1 VGIVGALL
9 SVAGRHGAPLSAR
22 GCVARLAGSH
32 GAPVS
37 GLSGAARL
45 LSHDGATA
53 GRIGPLPTPSP
64 EPLPVGPG
72 RTRQGLVYRAGVL
85 GHRPTVPTDFGELE
99 RRAQAAMSPRAWAYV
114 AGAAGEGATAR
125 ANRAAF
131 DRHRI
136 VPRMLPGRA
145 QRDLST
151 ELLGR
156 RLPAPVLL
164 APVGAAALVHRDS
177 DTAIGAA
184 AAELGLPYIL
194 SNQGCSPMEEVASA
208 MGPAPRWFQL
218 YWSTDEPLVDSLL
231 ARAEASGA
239 EAVVVTLDTT
249 MLGWRPQDL
258 NLGSLPFSQ
267 GIGIAQ
273 YTSDPRFQQI
283 VAERVG
289 DGAGRKGSGEDV
301 KFTLGALRS
310 LLSISREHPGDLRSN
325 LRSPTPRAAV
335 ETFLDIYSN
344 PGLTWAQL
352 ATLRERT
359 SLPFLVKGVL
369 HPDDARRAVEVG
381 ASGIVV
387 SNHGG
392 RQVDGAIASLDALPA
407 VRAAVGPELPLVLDS
422 GVRTGSDVAKAI
434 ALGAD
439 AVAIGRPYVYGL
451 ALAGREG
458 VRDVLANI
466 VAELDLTLGLSGVGS
481 VAELGPE
488 LLASA
493 PR

>member
-1 VGIVGALL
+1 MQEEPQ
-9 SVAGRHGAPLSAR
+9 AP
-22 GCVARLAGSH
+22 
-32 GAPVS
+32 
-37 GLSGAARL
+37 
-45 LSHDGATA
+45 
-53 GRIGPLPTPSP
+53 GPAHA
-64 EPLPVGPG
+64 GPG
-72 RTRQGLVYRAGVL
+72 RTRQSLVYRAGVL
-85 GHRPTVPTDFGELE
+85 GSRPTVPTDFAELE
-99 RRAQAAMSPRAWAYV
+99 RRAQAEMSPRAWAYV
-114 AGAAGEGATAR
+114 AGAAGEGTTAR
-125 ANRAAF
+125 ANRVAF
-131 DRHRI
+131 ERHRI
-136 VPRMLPGRA
+136 VPRMLPGRVS
-145 QRDLST
+145 RDLSV

-164 APVGAAALVHRDS
+164 APVGAAGLVRRDS

-194 SNQGCSPMEEVASA
+194 SNQGCSPMEDVAAA
-208 MGPAPRWFQL
+208 MASGPRWFQL

-273 YTSDPRFQQI
+273 YTSDPRFQEI
-283 VAERVG
+283 VAERVAAKA
-289 DGAGRKGSGEDV
+289 AGNGGSDDV
-301 KFTLGALRS
+301 KVTLGALRS
-310 LLSISREHPGDLRSN
+310 LLSISREHPGDLRTN
-325 LRSPTPRAAV
+325 LRSPVPRAAV

-344 PGLTWAQL
+344 PGLTWDRL
-352 ATLRERT
+352 ATLRDRT

-369 HPDDARRAVEVG
+369 HPDDAARAVEIG

-407 VRAAVGPELPLVLDS
+407 VRSAVGPDLPVVLDS
-422 GVRTGSDVAKAI
+422 GVRTGSDVVKAL

-451 ALAGREG
+451 ALAGRDG

-466 VAELDLTLGLSGVGS
+466 VAELDLTMGLSGIGS

-488 LLASA
+488 LLATA
-493 PR
+493 P

>member
-1 VGIVGALL
+1 MSDPSTDPSAPG
-9 SVAGRHGAPLSAR
+9 AGRL
-22 GCVARLAGSH
+22 
-32 GAPVS
+32 
-37 GLSGAARL
+37 
-45 LSHDGATA
+45 
-53 GRIGPLPTPSP
+53 
-64 EPLPVGPG
+64 
-72 RTRQGLVYRAGVL
+72 RQGLVYRAGVL
-85 GHRPTVPTDFGELE
+85 GHRPTVPTDSAELE

-125 ANRAAF
+125 ANRSAF
-131 DRHRI
+131 ERQRI

-145 QRDLST
+145 SRDLST
-151 ELLGR
+151 VLLGR

-164 APVGAAALVHRDS
+164 APVGAAGLVRRDS
-177 DTAIGAA
+177 DLEVGAA
-184 AAELGLPYIL
+184 AAALGLPYIL
-194 SNQGCSPMEEVASA
+194 SNQGCSPMEDVAAA
-208 MGPAPRWFQL
+208 MGSAPRWFQL
-218 YWSTDEPLVDSLL
+218 YWSTDELLVDSLL

-273 YTSDPRFQQI
+273 YTSDPRFQEI
-283 VAERVG
+283 VAERVAAKQAQ
-289 DGAGRKGSGEDV
+289 AGPAEEV
-301 KFTLGALRS
+301 KVTLGALRS

-344 PGLTWAQL
+344 PGLTWEQL
-352 ATLRERT
+352 ATLRDRT
-359 SLPFLVKGVL
+359 SLPFLVKGIL
-369 HPDDARRAVEVG
+369 HPDDARRAVEAG

-407 VRAAVGPELPLVLDS
+407 VRAVVGPELPLVLDS
-422 GVRTGSDVAKAI
+422 GVRTGSDVVKAL

-451 ALAGREG
+451 ALAGRDG
-458 VRDVLANI
+458 VRDVLSNI
-466 VAELDLTLGLSGVGS
+466 VAELDLTMGLSGVGA
-481 VAELGPE
+481 VREIGPE
-488 LLASA
+488 LLAAA
-493 PR
+493 P

>member
-1 VGIVGALL
+1 M
-9 SVAGRHGAPLSAR
+9 P
-22 GCVARLAGSH
+22 
-32 GAPVS
+32 
-37 GLSGAARL
+37 
-45 LSHDGATA
+45 ATSEVPPA
-53 GRIGPLPTPSP
+53 
-64 EPLPVGPG
+64 EGPG
-72 RTRQGLVYRAGVL
+72 RTRQGLGYRAGVL
-85 GHRPTVPTDFGELE
+85 GHRPTVPTDSAELE

-145 QRDLST
+145 SRDLST

-164 APVGAAALVHRDS
+164 APVGAAGLVRRDS
-177 DTAIGAA
+177 DLEIGAA

-194 SNQGCSPMEEVASA
+194 SNQGCSPMEDVAAA
-208 MGPAPRWFQL
+208 MGSAPRWFQL
-218 YWSTDEPLVDSLL
+218 YWSTDELLVDSLL

-273 YTSDPRFQQI
+273 YTSDPRFQQV
-283 VAERVG
+283 VAERV
-289 DGAGRKGSGEDV
+289 AARAEQGSDDV
-301 KFTLGALRS
+301 KVTLGALRS
-310 LLSISREHPGDLRSN
+310 LLSISREHPGDLRAN

-344 PGLTWAQL
+344 PGLTWEQL
-352 ATLRERT
+352 ATLRDRT

-369 HPDDARRAVEVG
+369 HPDDARRAVQVG

-422 GVRTGSDVAKAI
+422 GVRTGSDIVKAI

-439 AVAIGRPYVYGL
+439 AVAVGRPYVYGL
-451 ALAGREG
+451 ALGGRDG
-458 VRDVLANI
+458 VRDVLSNI
-466 VAELDLTLGLSGVGS
+466 VAELDLTMGLSGVGS
-481 VAELGPE
+481 VAEIGPG
-488 LLASA
+488 LLAAA
-493 PR
+493 P

>member
-1 VGIVGALL
+1 M
-9 SVAGRHGAPLSAR
+9 PD
-22 GCVARLAGSH
+22 
-32 GAPVS
+32 P
-37 GLSGAARL
+37 
-45 LSHDGATA
+45 AT
-53 GRIGPLPTPSP
+53 PDPTPAP
-64 EPLPVGPG
+64 TTAGPG

-85 GHRPTVPTDFGELE
+85 GHRPTVPTDSAELE

-125 ANRAAF
+125 ANRSAF

-145 QRDLST
+145 NRDLST

-164 APVGAAALVHRDS
+164 APVGAAGLVRRDS
-177 DTAIGAA
+177 DLEIARAA
-184 AAELGLPYIL
+184 ASLGLPYIL
-194 SNQGCSPMEEVASA
+194 SNQGCSPMEDVAAA
-208 MGPAPRWFQL
+208 MGAAPRWFQL

-273 YTSDPRFQQI
+273 YTSDPRFQQV
-283 VAERVG
+283 VAERVAAKRGREGG
-289 DGAGRKGSGEDV
+289 DDV
-301 KFTLGALRS
+301 KVTLGALRS

-325 LRSPTPRAAV
+325 LRSPIPRAAV

-344 PGLTWAQL
+344 PGLTWERL
-352 ATLRERT
+352 ATLRDRT

-369 HPDDARRAVEVG
+369 HPDDARKAVEVG

-392 RQVDGAIASLDALPA
+392 RQVDGAIASLDALPGI
-407 VRAAVGPELPLVLDS
+407 RAAVGPELPVVLDS
-422 GVRTGSDVAKAI
+422 GVRTGSDVVKAI

-451 ALAGREG
+451 ALAGSDG

-466 VAELDLTLGLSGVGS
+466 VAELDLTMGLSGVGA
-481 VAELGPE
+481 VDEIGPA
-488 LLASA
+488 LLTAA
-493 PR
+493 P

>member
-1 VGIVGALL
+1 MQDAL
-9 SVAGRHGAPLSAR
+9 P
-22 GCVARLAGSH
+22 
-32 GAPVS
+32 
-37 GLSGAARL
+37 
-45 LSHDGATA
+45 D
-53 GRIGPLPTPSP
+53 LPS
-64 EPLPVGPG
+64 EGPG
-72 RTRQGLVYRAGVL
+72 RRRQGVVYRAGVL
-85 GHRPTVPTDFGELE
+85 GHRPTVPTDAGELE

-145 QRDLST
+145 SRDLSV

-164 APVGAAALVHRDS
+164 APVGAAGLVQRDS
-177 DTAIGAA
+177 DLEVAGAA
-184 AAELGLPYIL
+184 AALGLPYIV
-194 SNQGCSPMEEVASA
+194 SNQGCSPLEDVAAA
-208 MGPAPRWFQL
+208 MGAAPWWFQL

-231 ARAEASGA
+231 GRAEASGA

-283 VAERVG
+283 VAERV
-289 DGAGRKGSGEDV
+289 AARKGQATDDV
-301 KFTLGALRS
+301 KVTLGALRS

-344 PGLTWAQL
+344 PGLTWEQL
-352 ATLRERT
+352 ATLRDRT

-407 VRAAVGPELPLVLDS
+407 VRAAVGPQLPLVLDS
-422 GVRTGSDVAKAI
+422 GVRTGSDVVKAI

-451 ALAGREG
+451 ALAGRDG

-488 LLASA
+488 VLAPA
-493 PR
+493 P

>member
-1 VGIVGALL
+1 MSDSSEVQ
-9 SVAGRHGAPLSAR
+9 P
-22 GCVARLAGSH
+22 
-32 GAPVS
+32 
-37 GLSGAARL
+37 
-45 LSHDGATA
+45 
-53 GRIGPLPTPSP
+53 P
-64 EPLPVGPG
+64 EGPG
-72 RTRQGLVYRAGVL
+72 RTRQALVYRAGVL
-85 GHRPTVPTDFGELE
+85 GHRPTVPTDAAELE

-114 AGAAGEGATAR
+114 AGAAGDGATAR
-125 ANRAAF
+125 ANRSAF

-145 QRDLST
+145 TRDLSI

-164 APVGAAALVHRDS
+164 APVGAAGLVHRGS
-177 DTAIGAA
+177 DLEIGAA
-184 AAELGLPYIL
+184 AADLGLPYIL
-194 SNQGCSPMEEVASA
+194 SNQGCSPMEDVAAA

-218 YWSTDEPLVDSLL
+218 YWSKDELLVDSFL

-239 EAVVVTLDTT
+239 DAVVVTLDTT

-273 YTSDPRFQQI
+273 YTSDPRFHQV
-283 VAERVG
+283 VAERVAAAQEG
-289 DGAGRKGSGEDV
+289 HGSAEDV
-301 KFTLGALRS
+301 KVTLGALRS

-344 PGLTWAQL
+344 PGLTWEQL
-352 ATLRERT
+352 ATLRDRT

-407 VRAAVGPELPLVLDS
+407 VRAAVGPQLPLVLDS
-422 GVRTGSDVAKAI
+422 GVRTGSDVVKAI

-451 ALAGREG
+451 ALAGRDG

-466 VAELDLTLGLSGVGS
+466 VAELDLTMGLSGVGS
-481 VAELGPE
+481 VSDIGPE
-488 LLASA
+488 LLAAA
-493 PR
+493 P